1 MSSKEGV
8 ALTLKGRNKDPLTGR
23 YPLLVEGFSRVGNL
37 KIHHIVGV
45 EVKGVTIAHK
55 GIEIGEA

>member
-8 ALTLKGRNKDPLTGR
+8 ALTLKGRNKDPFTGR

-45 EVKGVTIAHK
+45 NVKGVTIANK